1 MVRIERV
8 NPSVNRLVNWVGK
21 NTLGIYLI
29 HIMVLEAIESSYLG
43 FQINMTTLSP
53 VIEVPLLTVVTLVF
67 TSLIV
72 YGLTKIPYV
81 NKVVG

>member
-1 MVRIERV
+1 
-8 NPSVNRLVNWVGK
+8 VGK